1 MIRRPPRSTRTDTLV
16 PYTTLFRS
24 AFARGDPRGRRTPGI
39 AGARDLAWHV
49 VDPVFAAVDAQRDRD
64 RSGGQVEQLA
74 RHRAF
79 DRLLRIDGFA
89 FLPLEQEVD
98 LFGRHLATQEIGVH
112 PRQVDALIAGNR
124 VHLSDA

>member
-1 MIRRPPRSTRTDTLV
+1 MIMIV
-16 PYTTLFRS
+16 VMLFFFKQKTAYEMRIS
-24 AFARGDPRGRRTPGI
+24 DWSSDVCSSDLRDVDFAEGFLGEAFARGDPRGRRTPGI
-39 AGARDLAWHV
+39 AGARDLARHV

-89 FLPLEQEVD
+89 FLPLEQED
-98 LFGRHLATQEIGVH
+98 RKSTRLNSS
-112 PRQVDALIAGNR
+112 P
-124 VHLSDA
+124 